1 MLIDQEKQANSAEA
15 SVIGSMLIEPKCVP
29 ELMQELTAEDF
40 TDGTLRLYFETI
52 RRNFLQRIPLDIVTV
67 VSSLGVGEEAQN
79 RHAAKMVDLMTM
91 TPTAANCM
99 YYAAIIQERRQ
110 LREIQEAC
118 RAVTTKSSSLEEA
131 RELLTKAAMLLV
143 RKQADRDKDYRELF
157 ADFVGRQD
165 NTPPDYLD
173 WGIAALNNKL
183 HAGPGRF
190 IILGADSSVGKTSLA
205 LQFALQIS
213 KRKRVGF
220 FSYETTLGDATDRL
234 IANDADVSLGRL
246 KGKHLTDEEMDA
258 IVEAGERS
266 DKRQLRILET
276 ARYTV
281 EDIRAK
287 TIARGFQVIF
297 VDYVQMIPTRR
308 KDRYEAVTEISMGL
322 HAMAQE
328 LGVTVIGLSQ
338 VTVPETDRKGRRR
351 YISKEDLRESR
362 QLKQDADIILLLDLV
377 DPAMRDGDRVLQIE
391 KNRDGP
397 LAHLYLHFDSS
408 RMRFSYVEPLE
419 SDSDRKT
426 RERYEKMDANR
437 EAKREKVRKA
447 TEQKERQGSLLEP
460 MEDWED
466 VEEGDLPFDT

>member
-1 MLIDQEKQANSAEA
+1 MLIEQEKPANSAEA

-91 TPTAANCM
+91 TPTAANCL
-99 YYAAIIQERRQ
+99 YYARIIRDRRQ
-110 LREIQEAC
+110 LRQIQAAC
-118 RAVTTKSSSLEEA
+118 AAAAQGKTLEDA
-131 RELLTKAAMLLV
+131 RELLTKAAGLLV
-143 RKQADRDKDYRELF
+143 QKQADRDKGYGDLIAEL
-157 ADFVGRQD
+157 VSRQD
-165 NTPPDYLD
+165 KTEPDYLD
-173 WGIAALNNKL
+173 WGIPALNEKL

-190 IILGADSSVGKTSLA
+190 VILGADSSVGKTALA

-220 FSYETTLGDATDRL
+220 FSYETTLADATDRL

-258 IVEAGERS
+258 IMEAGERS
-266 DKRQLRILET
+266 DKQQLRILET

-308 KDRYEAVTEISMGL
+308 KDRYEAVTEISIGL
-322 HAMAQE
+322 HALAQE

-338 VTVPETDRKGRRR
+338 VTVPETDKKGRRR

-362 QLKQDADIILLLDLV
+362 QLKQDADVILLLDLM
-377 DPAMRDGDRVLQIE
+377 DPTDRNGYRVLQIE

-397 LAHLYLHFDSS
+397 LAHMVLSFDPS
-408 RMRFSYVEPLE
+408 RMRFSYVEPPE
-419 SDSDRKT
+419 SDSDRRS
-426 RERYEKMDANR
+426 RERYEKMDAKR
-437 EAKREKVRKA
+437 EAQREKELRA
-447 TEQKERQGSLLEP
+447 EEQKKLQGSLLEG
-460 MEDWED
+460 WTD
-466 VEEGDLPFDT
+466 VEEGDLPFV

>member
-1 MLIDQEKQANSAEA
+1 MLTEQEKPANSAEA
-15 SVIGSMLIEPKCVP
+15 SVIGSMLIEPRCVP
-29 ELMQELTAEDF
+29 ELMQELTADDF
-40 TDGTLRLYFETI
+40 TDATLRLYFEAI

-67 VSSLGVGEEAQN
+67 LSSLGLSVEAQN
-79 RHAAKMVDLMTM
+79 RHAEKMVAIMAN

-99 YYAAIIQERRQ
+99 AYARIIKERRQ
-110 LREIQEAC
+110 LLEIQEAC
-118 RAVTTKSSSLEEA
+118 RAVATKSATLEDA
-131 RELLTKAAMLLV
+131 RDLLTKAAGLLV
-143 RKQADRDKDYRELF
+143 QKQANRDRDYGELF

-173 WGIAALNNKL
+173 WGIPALNGKL

-190 IILGADSSVGKTSLA
+190 IILGADSSVGKTALA
-205 LQFALQIS
+205 LQFALNIS
-213 KRKRVGF
+213 QRKRVGF

-258 IVEAGERS
+258 IMEAGERS

-297 VDYVQMIPTRR
+297 VDYVQMIPTRK
-308 KDRYEAVTEISMGL
+308 KDRYEAVTEISIGL
-322 HAMAQE
+322 HALAQE

-338 VTVPETDRKGRRR
+338 VTVPETDKKGRRR

-362 QLKQDADIILLLDLV
+362 QLKQDADVILLLDLQ
-377 DPAMRDGDRVLQIE
+377 DPADRNGYRVLQIE

-397 LAHLYLHFDSS
+397 LAHMVLSFDPS
-408 RMRFSYVEPLE
+408 RMRFSYVEPPE
-419 SDSDRKT
+419 SDSDRQS

-437 EAKREKVRKA
+437 EAKREKERKEA
-447 TEQKERQGSLLEP
+447 DQKERQGSLLEG
-460 MEDWED
+460 WTD
-466 VEEGDLPFDT
+466 VDGGDLPFA

>member
-1 MLIDQEKQANSAEA
+1 MLNEQEKPANSAEA
-15 SVIGSMLIEPKCVP
+15 SVIGSMLIEPGCVP

-91 TPTAANCM
+91 TPTAANCL
-99 YYAAIIQERRQ
+99 YYARIIRDRRQ
-110 LREIQEAC
+110 LRQIQAAC
-118 RAVTTKSSSLEEA
+118 AAAAQGKTLEDA
-131 RELLTKAAMLLV
+131 RELLTKAAGLLV
-143 RKQADRDKDYRELF
+143 QKQADRDKGYGDLIAEL
-157 ADFVGRQD
+157 VSRQD
-165 NTPPDYLD
+165 KTEPDYLD
-173 WGIAALNNKL
+173 WGIPALNEKL

-190 IILGADSSVGKTSLA
+190 VILGADSSVGKTALA

-258 IVEAGERS
+258 IMEAGERS

-287 TIARGFQVIF
+287 TIARGFEVIF
-297 VDYVQMIPTRR
+297 VDYVQMIPTRKR
-308 KDRYEAVTEISMGL
+308 DRYEAVTEISIGL
-322 HAMAQE
+322 HALAQE

-338 VTVPETDRKGRRR
+338 VTVPETDKKGRRR

-362 QLKQDADIILLLDLV
+362 QLKQDADVILLLDLM
-377 DPAMRDGDRVLQIE
+377 DPTDRNGYRVLQIE

-397 LAHLYLHFDSS
+397 LAHMVLSFDPS
-408 RMRFSYVEPLE
+408 RMRFGYVDPPE
-419 SDSDRKT
+419 SDTDKRS
-426 RERYEKMDANR
+426 RERCERMD
-437 EAKREKVRKA
+437 AKREAQREKELR
-447 TEQKERQGSLLEP
+447 TDEQKKLQGSLLEG
-460 MEDWED
+460 WTD
-466 VEEGDLPFDT
+466 VEEGDLPFA

>member
-1 MLIDQEKQANSAEA
+1 MLTEQEKPANSAEA

-91 TPTAANCM
+91 TPTAANCL
-99 YYAAIIQERRQ
+99 YYARIIRDRRQ
-110 LREIQEAC
+110 LRQIQAAC
-118 RAVTTKSSSLEEA
+118 AAAAQGKTLEDA
-131 RELLTKAAMLLV
+131 RELLTKAAGLLV
-143 RKQADRDKDYRELF
+143 QKQADRDKGYGDLIAEL
-157 ADFVGRQD
+157 VSRQD
-165 NTPPDYLD
+165 KTEPDYLD
-173 WGIAALNNKL
+173 WGIPALNEKL

-190 IILGADSSVGKTSLA
+190 VILGADSSVGKTALA

-258 IVEAGERS
+258 IMEAGERS

-287 TIARGFQVIF
+287 TIARGFEVIF
-297 VDYVQMIPTRR
+297 VDYVQMIPTRKR
-308 KDRYEAVTEISMGL
+308 DRYEAVTEISIGL
-322 HAMAQE
+322 HALAQE

-338 VTVPETDRKGRRR
+338 VTVPETDKKGRRR

-362 QLKQDADIILLLDLV
+362 QLKQDADVILLLDLM
-377 DPAMRDGDRVLQIE
+377 DPTDRNGYRVLQIE

-397 LAHLYLHFDSS
+397 LAHMVLSFDPS
-408 RMRFSYVEPLE
+408 RMRFSYVEPPE
-419 SDSDRKT
+419 SDSDRRS
-426 RERYEKMDANR
+426 RERYEKMDAKR
-437 EAKREKVRKA
+437 EAQREKELRA
-447 TEQKERQGSLLEP
+447 EEQKKLQGSLLEG
-460 MEDWED
+460 WTD
-466 VEEGDLPFDT
+466 VEEGDLPFV

>member
-1 MLIDQEKQANSAEA
+1 MLIDQEKPANSAEA

-91 TPTAANCM
+91 TPTAANCL
-99 YYAAIIQERRQ
+99 YYARIIRDRRQ
-110 LREIQEAC
+110 LRQIQAAC
-118 RAVTTKSSSLEEA
+118 AAAAQGKTLEDA
-131 RELLTKAAMLLV
+131 RELLTKAAGLLV
-143 RKQADRDKDYRELF
+143 QKQADRDKGYGDLIAEL
-157 ADFVGRQD
+157 VSRQD
-165 NTPPDYLD
+165 KTEPDYLD
-173 WGIAALNNKL
+173 WGIPALNEKL

-190 IILGADSSVGKTSLA
+190 VILGADSSVGKTALA

-220 FSYETTLGDATDRL
+220 FSYETTLADATDRL

-258 IVEAGERS
+258 IMEAGERS

-308 KDRYEAVTEISMGL
+308 KDRYEAVTEISIGL
-322 HAMAQE
+322 HALAQE

-338 VTVPETDRKGRRR
+338 VTVPDTDKKGRRR

-362 QLKQDADIILLLDLV
+362 QLKQDADVILLLDLV
-377 DPAMRDGDRVLQIE
+377 DPAIRSGDRVLQIE

-397 LAHLYLHFDSS
+397 LAHLFLSFDPS
-408 RMRFSYVEPLE
+408 RMRFSYMEPPE
-419 SDSDRKT
+419 SDADRKS
-426 RERYEKMDANR
+426 RERCEKMDANR
-437 EAKREKVRKA
+437 EAKREKERREA
-447 TEQKERQGSLLEP
+447 EQKERQGSLFTE
-460 MEDWED
+460 WED
-466 VEEGDLPFDT
+466 VNESEIPFDS

>member
-1 MLIDQEKQANSAEA
+1 MLIDQEKPANSAEA
-15 SVIGSMLIEPKCVP
+15 SVIGSMLIEPRCVP

-91 TPTAANCM
+91 TPTAANCL
-99 YYAAIIQERRQ
+99 YYARIIRDRRQ
-110 LREIQEAC
+110 LRQIQAAC
-118 RAVTTKSSSLEEA
+118 AAAAQGKTLEDA
-131 RELLTKAAMLLV
+131 RELLTKAAGLLV
-143 RKQADRDKDYRELF
+143 QKQADRDKGYGDLIAEL
-157 ADFVGRQD
+157 VSRQD
-165 NTPPDYLD
+165 KTEPDYLD
-173 WGIAALNNKL
+173 WGIPALNENL

-190 IILGADSSVGKTSLA
+190 IILGADSSVGKTALA

-258 IVEAGERS
+258 IMEAGERS

-287 TIARGFQVIF
+287 TIARGFEVIF
-297 VDYVQMIPTRR
+297 VDYVQMIPTRKR
-308 KDRYEAVTEISMGL
+308 DRYEAVTEISIGL
-322 HAMAQE
+322 HALAQE

-338 VTVPETDRKGRRR
+338 VTVPETDKKGRRR

-362 QLKQDADIILLLDLV
+362 QLKQDADVILLLDLM
-377 DPAMRDGDRVLQIE
+377 DPTDRNGYRVLQIE

-397 LAHLYLHFDSS
+397 LAHMVLSFDPS
-408 RMRFSYVEPLE
+408 RMRFSYVEPPE
-419 SDSDRKT
+419 SDSDRRS
-426 RERYEKMDANR
+426 RERYEKMDAKR
-437 EAKREKVRKA
+437 EAQREKELRA
-447 TEQKERQGSLLEP
+447 EEQKKLQGSLLEG
-460 MEDWED
+460 WTD
-466 VEEGDLPFDT
+466 VEEGDLPFV

>member
-1 MLIDQEKQANSAEA
+1 MLIEQEKPANSAEA

-91 TPTAANCM
+91 TPTAANCL
-99 YYAAIIQERRQ
+99 YYARIIRDRRQ
-110 LREIQEAC
+110 LRQIQAAC
-118 RAVTTKSSSLEEA
+118 AAAAQGKTLEDA
-131 RELLTKAAMLLV
+131 RELLTKAAGLLV
-143 RKQADRDKDYRELF
+143 QKQADRDKGYGDLIAE
-157 ADFVGRQD
+157 FVSRQD
-165 NTPPDYLD
+165 KTEPDYLD
-173 WGIAALNNKL
+173 WGIPALNEKL

-190 IILGADSSVGKTSLA
+190 VILGADSSVGKTALA

-220 FSYETTLGDATDRL
+220 FSYETTLADATDRL

-258 IVEAGERS
+258 IMEAGERS

-308 KDRYEAVTEISMGL
+308 KDRYEAVTEISIGL
-322 HAMAQE
+322 HALAQE

-338 VTVPETDRKGRRR
+338 VTVPDTDKKGRRR

-362 QLKQDADIILLLDLV
+362 QLKQDADVILLLDLV
-377 DPAMRDGDRVLQIE
+377 DPAIRSGDRVLQIE

-397 LAHLYLHFDSS
+397 LAHLFLSFDPS
-408 RMRFSYVEPLE
+408 RMRFSYMEPPE
-419 SDSDRKT
+419 SDADRKS
-426 RERYEKMDANR
+426 RERCEKMDANR
-437 EAKREKVRKA
+437 EAKREKERWEA
-447 TEQKERQGSLLEP
+447 EQKERQGSLFTE
-460 MEDWED
+460 WED
-466 VEEGDLPFDT
+466 VNESEIPFDS

>member
-1 MLIDQEKQANSAEA
+1 MLNEQEKPANSAEA
-15 SVIGSMLIEPKCVP
+15 SVIGSMLIEPGCVP

-91 TPTAANCM
+91 TPTAANCL
-99 YYAAIIQERRQ
+99 YYARIIRDRRQ
-110 LREIQEAC
+110 LRQIQAAC
-118 RAVTTKSSSLEEA
+118 AAAAQGKTLEDA
-131 RELLTKAAMLLV
+131 RELLTKAAGLLV
-143 RKQADRDKDYRELF
+143 QKQADRDKGYGDLIAEL
-157 ADFVGRQD
+157 VSRQD
-165 NTPPDYLD
+165 KTEPDYLD
-173 WGIAALNNKL
+173 WGIPALNEKL

-190 IILGADSSVGKTSLA
+190 IILGADSSVGKTALA

-258 IVEAGERS
+258 IMEAGERS

-287 TIARGFQVIF
+287 TIARGFEVIF
-297 VDYVQMIPTRR
+297 VDYVQMIPTRKR
-308 KDRYEAVTEISMGL
+308 DRYEAVTEISIGL
-322 HAMAQE
+322 HALAQE

-338 VTVPETDRKGRRR
+338 VTVPETDKKGRRR

-362 QLKQDADIILLLDLV
+362 QLKQDADVILLLDLM
-377 DPAMRDGDRVLQIE
+377 DPTDRNGYRVLQIE

-397 LAHLYLHFDSS
+397 LAHMVLSFDPS
-408 RMRFSYVEPLE
+408 RMRFSYVEPPE
-419 SDSDRKT
+419 SDSDRRS
-426 RERYEKMDANR
+426 RERYEKMDAKR
-437 EAKREKVRKA
+437 EAQREKELRA
-447 TEQKERQGSLLEP
+447 EEQKKLQGSLLEG
-460 MEDWED
+460 WTD
-466 VEEGDLPFDT
+466 VEEGDLPFV

>member
-1 MLIDQEKQANSAEA
+1 MLIEQEKPANSAEA

-91 TPTAANCM
+91 TPTAANCL
-99 YYAAIIQERRQ
+99 YYARIIRDRRQ
-110 LREIQEAC
+110 LRQIQAAC
-118 RAVTTKSSSLEEA
+118 AAAAQGKTLEDA
-131 RELLTKAAMLLV
+131 RELLTKAAGLLV
-143 RKQADRDKDYRELF
+143 QKQADRDKGYGDLIAEL
-157 ADFVGRQD
+157 VSRQD
-165 NTPPDYLD
+165 KTEPDYLD
-173 WGIAALNNKL
+173 WGIPALNEKL

-190 IILGADSSVGKTSLA
+190 VILGADSSVGKTALA

-258 IVEAGERS
+258 IMEAGERS

-287 TIARGFQVIF
+287 TIARGFEVIF
-297 VDYVQMIPTRR
+297 VDYVQMIPTRKR
-308 KDRYEAVTEISMGL
+308 DRYEAVTEISIGL
-322 HAMAQE
+322 HALAQE

-338 VTVPETDRKGRRR
+338 VTVPETDKKGRRR

-362 QLKQDADIILLLDLV
+362 QLKQDADVILLLDLM
-377 DPAMRDGDRVLQIE
+377 DPTDRNGYRVLQIE

-397 LAHLYLHFDSS
+397 LAHMVLSFDPS
-408 RMRFSYVEPLE
+408 RMRFSYVEPPE
-419 SDSDRKT
+419 SDSDRRS
-426 RERYEKMDANR
+426 RERYEKMDAKR
-437 EAKREKVRKA
+437 EAQREKELRA
-447 TEQKERQGSLLEP
+447 EEQKKLQGSLLEG
-460 MEDWED
+460 WTD
-466 VEEGDLPFDT
+466 VEEGDLPFV

>member
-1 MLIDQEKQANSAEA
+1 MLSEQEKQANSAEA
-15 SVIGSMLIEPKCVP
+15 SVIGSMLIEPRCVP

-91 TPTAANCM
+91 TPTAANCL
-99 YYAAIIQERRQ
+99 YYARIIRDRRQ
-110 LREIQEAC
+110 LRQIQAAC
-118 RAVTTKSSSLEEA
+118 AAAAQGKTLEDA
-131 RELLTKAAMLLV
+131 RELLTKAAGLLV
-143 RKQADRDKDYRELF
+143 QKQADRDKGYGDLIAEL
-157 ADFVGRQD
+157 VSRQD
-165 NTPPDYLD
+165 KTEPDYLD
-173 WGIAALNNKL
+173 WGIPALNEKL

-190 IILGADSSVGKTSLA
+190 VILGADSSVGKTALA

-258 IVEAGERS
+258 IMEAGERS

-287 TIARGFQVIF
+287 TIARGFEVIF
-297 VDYVQMIPTRR
+297 VDYVQMIPTRKR
-308 KDRYEAVTEISMGL
+308 DRYEAVTEISIGL
-322 HAMAQE
+322 HALAQE

-338 VTVPETDRKGRRR
+338 VTVPETDKKGRRR

-362 QLKQDADIILLLDLV
+362 QLKQDADVILLLDLM
-377 DPAMRDGDRVLQIE
+377 DPTDRNGYRVLQIE

-397 LAHLYLHFDSS
+397 LAYMVLSFDPS
-408 RMRFSYVEPLE
+408 RMRFSYVEPPE
-419 SDSDRKT
+419 SDSDRRS
-426 RERYEKMDANR
+426 RERYEKMDAKR
-437 EAKREKVRKA
+437 EAQREKELRA
-447 TEQKERQGSLLEP
+447 EEQKKLQGSLLEG
-460 MEDWED
+460 WTD
-466 VEEGDLPFDT
+466 VEEGDLPFV

>member
-1 MLIDQEKQANSAEA
+1 MLIDQEKPANSAEA

-91 TPTAANCM
+91 TPTAANCL
-99 YYAAIIQERRQ
+99 YYARIIRDRRQ
-110 LREIQEAC
+110 LRQIQAAC
-118 RAVTTKSSSLEEA
+118 AAAAQGKTLEDA
-131 RELLTKAAMLLV
+131 RELLTKAAGLLV
-143 RKQADRDKDYRELF
+143 QKQADRDKGYGDLIAEL
-157 ADFVGRQD
+157 VSRQD
-165 NTPPDYLD
+165 KTEPDYLD
-173 WGIAALNNKL
+173 WGIPALNEKL

-190 IILGADSSVGKTSLA
+190 VILGADSSVGKTALA

-220 FSYETTLGDATDRL
+220 FSYETTLADATDRL

-258 IVEAGERS
+258 IMEAGERS

-287 TIARGFQVIF
+287 TIARGFEVIF
-297 VDYVQMIPTRR
+297 VDYVQMIPTRKR
-308 KDRYEAVTEISMGL
+308 DRYEAVTEISIGL
-322 HAMAQE
+322 HALAQE

-338 VTVPETDRKGRRR
+338 VTVPDTDKKGRRR

-362 QLKQDADIILLLDLV
+362 QLKQDADVILLLDLV
-377 DPAMRDGDRVLQIE
+377 DPAVRSGDRVLQIE

-397 LAHLYLHFDSS
+397 LAHLFLSFDPS
-408 RMRFSYVEPLE
+408 RMRFSYMEPPE
-419 SDSDRKT
+419 SDADRKS
-426 RERYEKMDANR
+426 RERCEKMDANR
-437 EAKREKVRKA
+437 EAKREKERREA
-447 TEQKERQGSLLEP
+447 EQKERQGSLFTE
-460 MEDWED
+460 WED
-466 VEEGDLPFDT
+466 VNESEIPFDS

>member
-1 MLIDQEKQANSAEA
+1 MLTEQEKPANSAEA
-15 SVIGSMLIEPKCVP
+15 SVIGSMLIEPKCIP

-91 TPTAANCM
+91 TPTAANCL
-99 YYAAIIQERRQ
+99 YYARIIRDRRQ
-110 LREIQEAC
+110 LRQIQAAC
-118 RAVTTKSSSLEEA
+118 AAAAQGKTLEDA
-131 RELLTKAAMLLV
+131 RELLTKAAGLLV
-143 RKQADRDKDYRELF
+143 QKQADRDKGYGDLIAEL
-157 ADFVGRQD
+157 VSRQD
-165 NTPPDYLD
+165 KTEPDYLD
-173 WGIAALNNKL
+173 WGIPALNAKL

-190 IILGADSSVGKTSLA
+190 VILGADSSVGKTALA

-220 FSYETTLGDATDRL
+220 FSYETTLADATDRL

-258 IVEAGERS
+258 IMEAGERS

-287 TIARGFQVIF
+287 TIARGFEVIF
-297 VDYVQMIPTRR
+297 VDYVQMIPTRKR
-308 KDRYEAVTEISMGL
+308 DRYEAVTEISIGL
-322 HAMAQE
+322 HALAQE

-338 VTVPETDRKGRRR
+338 VTVPETDKKGRRR

-362 QLKQDADIILLLDLV
+362 QLKQDADVILLLDLM
-377 DPAMRDGDRVLQIE
+377 DPTDRNGYRVLQIE

-397 LAHLYLHFDSS
+397 LAHMVLSFDPS
-408 RMRFSYVEPLE
+408 RMRFSYVEPPE
-419 SDSDRKT
+419 SDSDRRS
-426 RERYEKMDANR
+426 RERYEKMDAKR
-437 EAKREKVRKA
+437 EAQREKELRA
-447 TEQKERQGSLLEP
+447 EEQKKLQGSLLEG
-460 MEDWED
+460 WTD
-466 VEEGDLPFDT
+466 VEEGDLPFV

>member
-1 MLIDQEKQANSAEA
+1 MLIDQEKPANSAEA

-91 TPTAANCM
+91 TPTAANCL
-99 YYAAIIQERRQ
+99 YYARIIRDRRQ
-110 LREIQEAC
+110 LRQIQAAC
-118 RAVTTKSSSLEEA
+118 AAAAQGKTLEDA
-131 RELLTKAAMLLV
+131 RELLTKAAGLLV
-143 RKQADRDKDYRELF
+143 QKQADRDKGYGDLIAEL
-157 ADFVGRQD
+157 VSRQD
-165 NTPPDYLD
+165 KTEPDYLD
-173 WGIAALNNKL
+173 WGIPALNEKL

-190 IILGADSSVGKTSLA
+190 VILGADSSVGKTALA

-220 FSYETTLGDATDRL
+220 FSYETTLADATDRL

-258 IVEAGERS
+258 IMEAGERS
-266 DKRQLRILET
+266 SKRQLRVMET

-297 VDYVQMIPTRR
+297 VDYVQMIPTRK
-308 KDRYEAVTEISMGL
+308 KDRYEAVTEISIGL
-322 HAMAQE
+322 HALAQE

-338 VTVPETDRKGRRR
+338 VTVPETDKKGRRR

-362 QLKQDADIILLLDLV
+362 QLKQDADVILLLDLV
-377 DPAMRDGDRVLQIE
+377 DPVDRNGYRVLQIE

-397 LAHLYLHFDSS
+397 LAHMVLSFDPS
-408 RMRFSYVEPLE
+408 RMRFSYVEPPE
-419 SDSDRKT
+419 SDSDRRS
-426 RERYEKMDANR
+426 RERYEKMDAKR
-437 EAKREKVRKA
+437 EAQREKELREA
-447 TEQKERQGSLLEP
+447 EQKERQGSLFTE
-460 MEDWED
+460 WED
-466 VEEGDLPFDT
+466 VNESEIPFDS

>member
-1 MLIDQEKQANSAEA
+1 MLIDQEKPANSAEA

-91 TPTAANCM
+91 TPTAANCL
-99 YYAAIIQERRQ
+99 YYARIIRDRRQ
-110 LREIQEAC
+110 LRQIQAAC
-118 RAVTTKSSSLEEA
+118 AAAAQGKTLEDA
-131 RELLTKAAMLLV
+131 RELLTKAAGLLV
-143 RKQADRDKDYRELF
+143 QKQADRDKGYGDLIAEL
-157 ADFVGRQD
+157 VSRQD
-165 NTPPDYLD
+165 KTEPDYLD
-173 WGIAALNNKL
+173 WGIPALNEKL

-190 IILGADSSVGKTSLA
+190 VILGADSSVGKTALA

-258 IVEAGERS
+258 IMEAGERS

-287 TIARGFQVIF
+287 TIARGFEVIF

-308 KDRYEAVTEISMGL
+308 KDRYEAVTEISIGL
-322 HAMAQE
+322 HALAQE

-338 VTVPETDRKGRRR
+338 VTVPETDKKGRRR

-362 QLKQDADIILLLDLV
+362 QLKQDADVILLLDLV
-377 DPAMRDGDRVLQIE
+377 DPAIRSGDRVLQIE

-397 LAHLYLHFDSS
+397 LAHLFLSFDPS
-408 RMRFSYVEPLE
+408 RMRFSYMEPPE
-419 SDSDRKT
+419 SDADRKS
-426 RERYEKMDANR
+426 RERCEKMDANR
-437 EAKREKVRKA
+437 EAKREKERREA
-447 TEQKERQGSLLEP
+447 EQKERQGSLFTE
-460 MEDWED
+460 WED
-466 VEEGDLPFDT
+466 VNESEIPFDS

>member
-1 MLIDQEKQANSAEA
+1 MLIDQEKPANSAEA

-91 TPTAANCM
+91 TPTAANCL
-99 YYAAIIQERRQ
+99 YYARIIRERRQ
-110 LREIQEAC
+110 LRQIQAAC
-118 RAVTTKSSSLEEA
+118 AAAAQGKTLEDA
-131 RELLTKAAMLLV
+131 RELLTKAAGLLV
-143 RKQADRDKDYRELF
+143 QKQADRDKGYGDLIAEL
-157 ADFVGRQD
+157 VSRQD
-165 NTPPDYLD
+165 KTEPDYLD
-173 WGIAALNNKL
+173 WGIPALNEKL

-190 IILGADSSVGKTSLA
+190 IILGADSSVGKTALA

-220 FSYETTLGDATDRL
+220 FSYETTLADATDRL

-258 IVEAGERS
+258 IMEAGERS
-266 DKRQLRILET
+266 SKRQLRVMET

-281 EDIRAK
+281 EDIRSK
-287 TIARGFQVIF
+287 TIARGFEVIF
-297 VDYVQMIPTRR
+297 VDYVQMIPTRK
-308 KDRYEAVTEISMGL
+308 KDRYEAVTDISISL
-322 HAMAQE
+322 HALAQE

-338 VTVPETDRKGRRR
+338 VTVPETDKKGRRR

-362 QLKQDADIILLLDLV
+362 QLKQDADVILLLDLQ
-377 DPAMRDGDRVLQIE
+377 DPADRNGYRVLQIE

-397 LAHLYLHFDSS
+397 LAHMVLSFDPS
-408 RMRFSYVEPLE
+408 RMRFSYVEPPE
-419 SDSDRKT
+419 SDSDRRS

-437 EAKREKVRKA
+437 EAQREKELRA
-447 TEQKERQGSLLEP
+447 EEQKKLQGSLLEG
-460 MEDWED
+460 WTD
-466 VEEGDLPFDT
+466 VEEGDLPFV

>member
-1 MLIDQEKQANSAEA
+1 MLIDQEKPANSAEA

-91 TPTAANCM
+91 TPTAANCL
-99 YYAAIIQERRQ
+99 YYARIIRDRRQ
-110 LREIQEAC
+110 LRQIQAAC
-118 RAVTTKSSSLEEA
+118 AAAAQGKTLEDA
-131 RELLTKAAMLLV
+131 RELLTKAAGLLV
-143 RKQADRDKDYRELF
+143 QKQADRDKGYGDLIAEL
-157 ADFVGRQD
+157 VSRQD
-165 NTPPDYLD
+165 KTEPDYLD
-173 WGIAALNNKL
+173 WGIPALNEKL

-190 IILGADSSVGKTSLA
+190 VILGADSSVGKTALA

-220 FSYETTLGDATDRL
+220 FSYETTLG
-234 IANDADVSLGRL
+234 L

-258 IVEAGERS
+258 IMEAGERS

-308 KDRYEAVTEISMGL
+308 KDRYEAVTEISIGL
-322 HAMAQE
+322 HALAQE

-338 VTVPETDRKGRRR
+338 VTVPDTDKKGRRR

-362 QLKQDADIILLLDLV
+362 QLKQDADVILLLDLV
-377 DPAMRDGDRVLQIE
+377 DPAVRSGDRVLQIE

-397 LAHLYLHFDSS
+397 LAHLFLSFDPS
-408 RMRFSYVEPLE
+408 RMRFSYMEPPE
-419 SDSDRKT
+419 SDADRKS
-426 RERYEKMDANR
+426 RERCEKMDANR
-437 EAKREKVRKA
+437 EAKREKERREA
-447 TEQKERQGSLLEP
+447 EQKERQGSLFTE
-460 MEDWED
+460 WED
-466 VEEGDLPFDT
+466 VNESEIPFDS

>member
-1 MLIDQEKQANSAEA
+1 MLIDQEKPANSAEA

-91 TPTAANCM
+91 TPTAANCL
-99 YYAAIIQERRQ
+99 YYARIIRNRRQ
-110 LREIQEAC
+110 LRQIQAAC
-118 RAVTTKSSSLEEA
+118 AAAAQGKTLEDA
-131 RELLTKAAMLLV
+131 RELLTKAAGLLV
-143 RKQADRDKDYRELF
+143 QKQADRDKGYGDLIAEL
-157 ADFVGRQD
+157 VSRQD
-165 NTPPDYLD
+165 KTEPDYLD
-173 WGIAALNNKL
+173 WGIPALNEKL

-190 IILGADSSVGKTSLA
+190 VILGADSSVGKTALA

-220 FSYETTLGDATDRL
+220 FSYETTLADATDRL

-258 IVEAGERS
+258 IMEAGERS

-281 EDIRAK
+281 EDIRSK
-287 TIARGFQVIF
+287 TIARGFEVIF

-308 KDRYEAVTEISMGL
+308 KDRYEAVTEISIGL
-322 HAMAQE
+322 HALAQE

-338 VTVPETDRKGRRR
+338 VTVPETDKKGRRR

-362 QLKQDADIILLLDLV
+362 QLKQDADVILLLDLM
-377 DPAMRDGDRVLQIE
+377 DPTDRNGYRVLQIE

-397 LAHLYLHFDSS
+397 LAHMVLSFDPS
-408 RMRFSYVEPLE
+408 RMRFSYVEPPE
-419 SDSDRKT
+419 SDSDRRS
-426 RERYEKMDANR
+426 RERYEEMD
-437 EAKREKVRKA
+437 AKREAQREKELRA
-447 TEQKERQGSLLEP
+447 EEQKKLQGSLLEG
-460 MEDWED
+460 WTD
-466 VEEGDLPFDT
+466 VEEGDLPFV

>member
-1 MLIDQEKQANSAEA
+1 MLTEEQKPANSAEA

-91 TPTAANCM
+91 TPTAANCL
-99 YYAAIIQERRQ
+99 YYARIIRDRRQ
-110 LREIQEAC
+110 LRQIQAAC
-118 RAVTTKSSSLEEA
+118 AAAAQGKTLEDA
-131 RELLTKAAMLLV
+131 RELLTKAAGLLV
-143 RKQADRDKDYRELF
+143 QKQADRDKGYGDLIAEL
-157 ADFVGRQD
+157 VSRQD
-165 NTPPDYLD
+165 KTEPDYLD
-173 WGIAALNNKL
+173 WGIPALNGKL

-190 IILGADSSVGKTSLA
+190 IILGADSSVGKTALA
-205 LQFALQIS
+205 LQFALNMS
-213 KRKRVGF
+213 KTKRVGF
-220 FSYETTLGDATDRL
+220 FSYETTLADATDRL

-258 IVEAGERS
+258 ILEAGERS
-266 DKRQLRILET
+266 EKRQLRILET

-308 KDRYEAVTEISMGL
+308 KDRYEAVTEISIGL
-322 HAMAQE
+322 HALAQE

-338 VTVPETDRKGRRR
+338 VTVPETDKKGRRR

-362 QLKQDADIILLLDLV
+362 QLKQDADVILLLDLQ
-377 DPAMRDGDRVLQIE
+377 DPADRNGYRVLQIE

-397 LAHLYLHFDSS
+397 LAHLYLSFDPS
-408 RMRFSYVEPLE
+408 RMRFKYIEPLE
-419 SDSDRKT
+419 SDADRKS
-426 RERYEKMDANR
+426 RERCEKMDAKR
-437 EAKREKVRKA
+437 EAEREKELREA
-447 TEQKERQGSLLEP
+447 EQKKRQGSLL
-460 MEDWED
+460 DGWTD
-466 VEEGDLPFDT
+466 VDGGDVPFA

>member
-1 MLIDQEKQANSAEA
+1 MLNDQEKPANSAEA

-67 VSSLGVGEEAQN
+67 LSSLGVGEEAQN
-79 RHAAKMVDLMTM
+79 RHLEKMVAITQM
-91 TPTAANCM
+91 TPTAANCL
-99 YYAAIIQERRQ
+99 YYARIIRDRRQ
-110 LREIQEAC
+110 LRQIQAAC
-118 RAVTTKSSSLEEA
+118 AAAAQGKTLEDA
-131 RELLTKAAMLLV
+131 RELLTKAAGLLV
-143 RKQADRDKDYRELF
+143 QKQADRDKGYGDLIAEL
-157 ADFVGRQD
+157 VSRQD
-165 NTPPDYLD
+165 KTEPDYLD
-173 WGIAALNNKL
+173 WGIPALNEKL

-190 IILGADSSVGKTSLA
+190 VILGADSSVGKTALA

-258 IVEAGERS
+258 IMEAGERS

-308 KDRYEAVTEISMGL
+308 KDRYEAVTEISIGL
-322 HAMAQE
+322 HALAQE

-338 VTVPETDRKGRRR
+338 VTVPETDKKGRRR

-362 QLKQDADIILLLDLV
+362 QLKQDADVILLLDLM
-377 DPAMRDGDRVLQIE
+377 DPTDRNGYRVLQIE

-397 LAHLYLHFDSS
+397 LAHMVLSFDPS
-408 RMRFSYVEPLE
+408 RMRFSYVEPPE
-419 SDSDRKT
+419 SDSDRRS
-426 RERYEKMDANR
+426 RERYEKMDAKR
-437 EAKREKVRKA
+437 EAQREKELRA
-447 TEQKERQGSLLEP
+447 EEQKKLQGSLLEG
-460 MEDWED
+460 WTD
-466 VEEGDLPFDT
+466 VEEGDLPFV

>member
-1 MLIDQEKQANSAEA
+1 MLIDQEKPANSAEA

-91 TPTAANCM
+91 TPTAANCL
-99 YYAAIIQERRQ
+99 YYARIIRDRRQ
-110 LREIQEAC
+110 LRQIQAAC
-118 RAVTTKSSSLEEA
+118 AAAAQGKTLEDA
-131 RELLTKAAMLLV
+131 RELLTKAAGLLV
-143 RKQADRDKDYRELF
+143 QKQADRDKGYGDLIAEL
-157 ADFVGRQD
+157 VSRQD
-165 NTPPDYLD
+165 KTEPDYLD
-173 WGIAALNNKL
+173 WGIPALNEKL

-190 IILGADSSVGKTSLA
+190 VILGADSSVGKTALA

-220 FSYETTLGDATDRL
+220 FSYETTLADATDRL

-258 IVEAGERS
+258 IMEAGERS

-308 KDRYEAVTEISMGL
+308 KDRYEAVTEISIGL
-322 HAMAQE
+322 HALAQE

-338 VTVPETDRKGRRR
+338 VTVPDTDKKGRRR

-362 QLKQDADIILLLDLV
+362 QLKQDADVILLLDLV
-377 DPAMRDGDRVLQIE
+377 DPAVRSGDRVLQIE

-397 LAHLYLHFDSS
+397 LAHLFLSFDPS
-408 RMRFSYVEPLE
+408 RMRFSYMEPPE
-419 SDSDRKT
+419 SDADRKS
-426 RERYEKMDANR
+426 RERCEKMDANR
-437 EAKREKVRKA
+437 EAKREKERREA
-447 TEQKERQGSLLEP
+447 EQKERQGSLFTE
-460 MEDWED
+460 WED
-466 VEEGDLPFDT
+466 VNESEIPFDS